1 MHELSLLR
9 DVLGKIDRVA
19 EAEGVSRVC
28 RVTVRIGAL
37 AHISA
42 DHFRGHFE
50 AASIGRAAEGAELRI
65 DMLTDQR
72 DPLAQAIVLTSV
84 EVVA

>member
-9 DVLGKIDRVA
+9 DLIGKIDRVA
-19 EAEGVSRVC
+19 HAEGASHVQ

-42 DHFRGHFE
+42 DHFRTHFE
-50 AASIGRAAEGAELRI
+50 AASIGRAAEGAELHI
-65 DMLTDQR
+65 QTLTDKH
-72 DPLAQAIVLTSV
+72 DPLAQEIVLQSI